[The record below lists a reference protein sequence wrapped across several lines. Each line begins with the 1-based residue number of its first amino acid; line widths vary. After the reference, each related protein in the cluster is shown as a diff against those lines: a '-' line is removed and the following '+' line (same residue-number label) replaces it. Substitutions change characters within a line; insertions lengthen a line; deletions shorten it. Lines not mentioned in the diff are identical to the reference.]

1 MHRRLPYAGSVPYPE
16 ATELLPVL
24 LHTQVLRNL
33 SRNLHVQDDH
43 VRSQSNHSLPWPW
56 QTHHISQ
63 YIPAFRVQ
71 PGSHPCKPYLYC
83 TSGNRVSYEFHL
95 LNQHKIL
102 PLLPFSSLHFCMFY
116 LKSISHIFREKTDFT
131 EF

>member
-1 MHRRLPYAGSVPYPE
+1 MKVQKLLSLIRQSCERYEMIEEVDKIAVGVSGGKDSLTLLYGLK
-16 ATELLPVL
+16 EL
-24 LHTQVLRNL
+24 
-33 SRNLHVQDDH
+33 
-43 VRSQSNHSLPWPW
+43 HSLPWPW